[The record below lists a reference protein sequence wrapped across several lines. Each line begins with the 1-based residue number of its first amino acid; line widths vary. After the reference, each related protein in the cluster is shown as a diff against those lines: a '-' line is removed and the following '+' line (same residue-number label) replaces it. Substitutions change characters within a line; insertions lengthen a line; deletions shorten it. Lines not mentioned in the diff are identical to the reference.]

1 MHGRIGPAG
10 RRLVPLFLLAL
21 LGLDIILCTTT
32 GPAPIRPGEVLAVL
46 LKHLPFSGF
55 LSQEGL
61 PETHETI
68 IWQLRLPRV
77 ILAVLVGA
85 GLASA
90 GVVLQGLLQNPL
102 ADPYILGISSGAALG
117 AVLSML
123 GGIGVSALGIYA
135 VPAMAF
141 AGGILTV
148 AAVYRLA
155 WAGGRLSVTAL
166 ILAGIAVG
174 SLLSAVTSYLMITSG
189 QNVHHVFFWL
199 MGGFAGR
206 SWEHVRVLAPYVL
219 TGLAVMSAFARSL
232 NVILLGEEPAA
243 HLGLNVEKFKIIL
256 IASATMVAAASV
268 AVSGV
273 IGFVGLIVPHAVR
286 LVVGPDH
293 RLLLPSA
300 ALCGAIFTAAA
311 DALARVAAAPQEIPV
326 GIITALCGAP
336 FFIYLLRKKRGEAGF

>member
-1 MHGRIGPAG
+1 MHGRNGPAV
-10 RRLVPLFLLAL
+10 RLVPWFLLLFL
-21 LGLDIILCTTT
+21 GLTVVLCTTL
-32 GPAPIRPGEVLAVL
+32 GPAPLGPGEVLAVL
-46 LKHLPFSGF
+46 IKHLPFGGF
-55 LSQEGL
+55 LGHEGVS
-61 PETHETI
+61 ETHETI
-68 IWQLRLPRV
+68 VWQLRLPRV

-85 GLASA
+85 GLASS

-123 GGIGVSALGIYA
+123 LGAGAFALGIYA
-135 VPAMAF
+135 VPATAF
-141 AGGILTV
+141 AGGMATV
-148 AAVYRLA
+148 LIVYRLA

-189 QNVHHVFFWL
+189 QNVHHIFFWL

-206 SWEHVRVLAPYVL
+206 NWVHVRVLAPYVIG
-219 TGLAVMSAFARSL
+219 GLAVMAAFTRSL

-243 HLGLNVEKFKIIL
+243 YLGINVEKLKLIL

-293 RLLLPSA
+293 RVLLPSA

-311 DALARVAAAPQEIPV
+311 DALARTAASPQEIPV

-336 FFIYLLRKKRGEAGF
+336 FFIYLLRKKRGEAGI